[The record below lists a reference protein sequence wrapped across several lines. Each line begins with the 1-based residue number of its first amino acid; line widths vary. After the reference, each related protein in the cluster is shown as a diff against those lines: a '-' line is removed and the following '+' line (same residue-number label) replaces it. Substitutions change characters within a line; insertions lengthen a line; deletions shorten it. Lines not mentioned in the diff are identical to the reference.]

1 MAILPSS
8 LDYTDRDFD
17 ALKARLEK
25 GIRTVFPDWSDFDV
39 ATFGNLLLESNAF
52 TGDVH
57 TYYQNRQ
64 AREAFWAVANLRKS
78 LLDLGKLIGFEPS
91 TATASQVDVTIS
103 IKDGGV
109 AVNDVPIVQGS
120 VVRTRD
126 VNVPIRFR
134 TLADTLIPA
143 GFSEVVGVTAENS
156 EQRSETFESTGL
168 PNQEIQ
174 LASTPFLENGLLI
187 SDSAGPFS
195 IVDSFLDSTAAD
207 RHATVAVNE
216 LERATV
222 RFGNGTAGAIPIG
235 TITSSYNVGGGSS
248 GRVDPGTVSRID
260 GTFTDALSNPVQLE
274 VTNPAAS
281 TPAVDRPTIEQIR
294 IEGPETLRA
303 LNRTVAREDF
313 EINARRVAGVSRSLM
328 LTSDQDSG
336 LPENSGI
343 LFVVP
348 EGGGAA
354 TQAILDAV
362 LAEVTTVRPRT
373 VTFQVTTQSAVYL
386 QADVTTTVYLKSGF
400 ETAAAK
406 ATARATILADLASFF
421 AISNEDG
428 TPNTKIDFGFNLK
441 DADGNPSGEI
451 TWSDVHNSVRDSS
464 PVRKVDAGATGF
476 LLNGA
481 RDDLTIA
488 LREFPILG
496 DVVII
501 NGDTGAPL

>member
-8 LDYTDRDFD
+8 LDFTDRDFD

-25 GIRTVFPDWSDFDV
+25 GLRTVFPDWSDFDV
-39 ATFGNLLLESNAF
+39 ATFGNLLLESFAF
-52 TGDVH
+52 VGDVH
-57 TYYQNRQ
+57 TFYQNRQ
-64 AREAFWAVANLRKS
+64 AREAFWAVAKLRKS
-78 LLDLGKLIGFEPS
+78 LLNLAKLISFQPS

-103 IKDGGV
+103 IKGGGV
-109 AVNDVPIVQGS
+109 AANDVEISQGS

-134 TLADTLIPA
+134 LLADATIPA
-143 GFSEVVGVTAENS
+143 GSSDVSGATVENS
-156 EQRSETFESTGL
+156 EQRMETFESTGL
-168 PNQEIQ
+168 PNQELR
-174 LASTPFLENGLLI
+174 LASTPFLEGGLLI
-187 SDSAGPFS
+187 SDGVGSFS
-195 IVDSFLDSTAAD
+195 IVDSFLDSTAPD
-207 RHATVAVNE
+207 RHATVVVDE
-216 LERATV
+216 LERATI

-235 TITSSYNVGGGSS
+235 TITVDYKIGGGSE
-248 GRVDPGTVSRID
+248 GRVDPGTVTRID
-260 GTFTDALSNPVQLE
+260 GTFTDVLGNPVQLE
-274 VTNPAAS
+274 VTNPSAS

-294 IEGPETLRA
+294 LSGPETLRA

-313 EINARRVAGVSRSLM
+313 EINARRVAGVVRALM

-348 EGGGAA
+348 EGGGAP

-373 VTFQVTTQSAVYL
+373 VTFQTTTQGAVFL
-386 QADVTTTVYLKSGF
+386 SVAVTVTVFLRAGF

-406 ATARATILADLASFF
+406 ATAKATILADLATFF
-421 AISNEDG
+421 AISNADG
-428 TPNTKIDFGFNLK
+428 TPNAKIDFGFNLK
-441 DADGNPSGEI
+441 DVDGNPSGEI
-451 TWSDVHNSVRDSS
+451 AWSDVHNAVRDSS
-464 PVRKVDAGATGF
+464 PVRKVDAGVSGF

-481 RDDLTIA
+481 RDDVTIA

-496 DVVII
+496 TVSII
-501 NGDTGAPL
+501 DGDTGSPL

>member
-17 ALKARLEK
+17 ALKARIEK

-39 ATFGNLLLESNAF
+39 ATFGNLLLESF
-52 TGDVH
+52 SFVGDVH

-64 AREAFWAVANLRKS
+64 AREAFWSNARLRKS
-78 LLDLGKLIGFEPS
+78 LLDLGKQIGFQPS

-103 IKDGGV
+103 IKGGGV
-109 AVNDVPIVQGS
+109 AANDVPIPQGT

-134 TLADTLIPA
+134 LLADALIPA
-143 GFSEVVGVTAENS
+143 ASSDVSGTTAENS
-156 EQRSETFESTGL
+156 EQREETFESTGL
-168 PNQEIQ
+168 PNQAIK
-174 LASTPFLENGLLI
+174 LASIPFLEGGLLI
-187 SDSAGPFS
+187 SDGAGAFS
-195 IVDSFLDSTAAD
+195 IVDSFLDSTATD
-207 RHATVAVNE
+207 RHATVVVDE
-216 LERATV
+216 LERATI

-235 TITSSYNVGGGSS
+235 TITTSYKVGGGSE

-281 TPAVDRPTIEQIR
+281 TPAVDRPTTEQIR
-294 IEGPETLRA
+294 IEGPETLRV
-303 LNRTVAREDF
+303 LTRTVAREDF
-313 EINARRVAGVSRSLM
+313 EINARRVAGVARSLM
-328 LTSDQDSG
+328 LTSDQDAG

-373 VTFQVTTQSAVYL
+373 VTFQVTSQSAVYL
-386 QADVTTTVYLKSGF
+386 QVDVTTTVFLKSGF
-400 ETAAAK
+400 ETAPAK
-406 ATARATILADLASFF
+406 ATARATILAALVAFF
-421 AISNEDG
+421 AISNPDG
-428 TPNTKIDFGFNLK
+428 TPNKKIDFGFNLK

-451 TWSDVHNSVRDSS
+451 VWSDVHNAVRDSS
-464 PVRKVDAGATGF
+464 PVRKVDAGAAGF

-496 DVVII
+496 DVII
-501 NGDTGAPL
+501 LDGDTGAPL